1 MFSLSEIQIRIIKKK
16 TETSLCC
23 GSSWCRV
30 RCTLTVYAAPSPTHF
45 FCSSQPALHVPPASR
60 HRSKTPLQNSTK
72 YQSPPITA
80 SHGAAPTFGKR
91 SSNPSP
97 LTRLTGRGLPVTLV
111 HRLHLP
117 AGPGSPQRR
126 LFQAAA
132 DGDLHLFKSTCTRRA
147 PHLDSRPSLSF
158 GVGR

>member
-1 MFSLSEIQIRIIKKK
+1 MLWEFLVS
-16 TETSLCC
+16 
-23 GSSWCRV
+23 
-30 RCTLTVYAAPSPTHF
+30 CTLTISSHHRFTRRRRRPTSSLAPNLHCTSPLL
-45 FCSSQPALHVPPASR
+45 PVIAPKL
-60 HRSKTPLQNSTK
+60 RSKTPPSTK
-72 YQSPPITA
+72 RRRSPPA
-80 SHGAAPTFGKR
+80 MAPPPTFGKR

-158 GVGR
+158 RVRR